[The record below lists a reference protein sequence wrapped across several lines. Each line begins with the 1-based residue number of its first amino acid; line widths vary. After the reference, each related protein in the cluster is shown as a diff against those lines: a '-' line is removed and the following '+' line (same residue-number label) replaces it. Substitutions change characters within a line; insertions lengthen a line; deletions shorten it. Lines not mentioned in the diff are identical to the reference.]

1 MTLKLDVTIRHVFE
15 PVPGD
20 VLGAILERLVRMAA
34 TLDDV
39 VAKVTTQ
46 GTVIASA
53 VTLLNELKTKLDA
66 AIASGNMAKVQEIAT
81 ALDTQRQQLADAVQA
96 NTPAEPSTP

>member
-15 PVPGD
+15 PTPGD
-20 VLGAILERLVRMAA
+20 VLRAILERLVRMAA

-39 VAKVTTQ
+39 VTKVTTQ
-46 GTVIASA
+46 GPVMVI
-53 VTLLNELKTKLDA
+53 LLNELKTKLDA